1 MSEYSTSD
9 IRILGGRQVDHLLA
23 GREIEI
29 IEAVREAYLTHYRGG
44 TSLPH
49 SIFLR
54 FPGDQTNRIIGLPAF
69 LDGAQPVAGM
79 KWIASFPGNLDLGLS
94 RASAVMILNSCATGR
109 PVAIVE
115 ASIIS
120 ARRTAASAA
129 LAARELTAG
138 QPAIEEVGLV
148 GTGLINLETARFL
161 AASQPSV
168 ERFVVFDLD
177 RARAERFATVLSET
191 GSGLETE
198 VAPSLPSVLER
209 CRLVAFATTA
219 AEPHVSDLSACP
231 AGSTLLHT
239 SLRDLAAGVVLR
251 ADNVVDDVDHVCR
264 EGTSIELAARRSSS
278 RDFIRCT
285 LGEVLAGEAPPK
297 PNPATPTIFS
307 PFGLGILDLA
317 VARLALVRAAAE
329 NLGTI
334 LEDFLP
340 VEDPLRRRHP

>member
-1 MSEYSTSD
+1 MSEHSTSD

-29 IEAVREAYLTHYRGG
+29 IRAVREAYLTHHRGG

-54 FPGDQTNRIIGLPAF
+54 FPGAVKNRIIGLPAF

-79 KWIASFPGNLDLGLS
+79 KWIASFPGNLELGLS

-129 LAARELTAG
+129 LAALELTSG
-138 QPAIEEVGLV
+138 QPAIEEVGLI
-148 GTGLINLETARFL
+148 GTGLINLETSRFL

-168 ERFVVFDLD
+168 QRFVVFDLD
-177 RARAERFATVLSET
+177 RPRAERFAAVLSES
-191 GSGLETE
+191 GAGLEAE

-209 CRLVAFATTA
+209 CRLIAFATTA
-219 AEPHVSDLSACP
+219 AEPHVSDLSPCP
-231 AGSTLLHT
+231 PGATLLHT
-239 SLRDLAAGVVLR
+239 SLRDLSAGVVLR

-264 EGTSIELAARRSSS
+264 EGT
-278 RDFIRCT
+278 
-285 LGEVLAGEAPPK
+285 
-297 PNPATPTIFS
+297 
-307 PFGLGILDLA
+307 
-317 VARLALVRAAAE
+317 
-329 NLGTI
+329 
-334 LEDFLP
+334 
-340 VEDPLRRRHP
+340 